1 MQNNGTVSATLD
13 PALFLALIRTLRP
26 HQWVKNLFV
35 AAPLVFSKNLFA
47 ASQLGRAALA
57 VLCFCLL
64 SGAVYIL
71 NDIVDVE
78 KDRAH
83 PRKCRRPIAAGQ
95 LAAGTARIAAVILA
109 VIGLGGAAFLSLAF
123 LATAAG
129 YLSLNLLYSF
139 WLKRIPFVD
148 VVTIAVGFL
157 LRVLAGTFA
166 IHVSPSS
173 WLLVC
178 TALLACFLG
187 FGKRSHELA
196 GAGAS
201 AGRQRAVLAG
211 YRLGH
216 LNVAL
221 WVLALLT
228 TVAYFL
234 YARAPHTVD
243 FFGSQRMIFTTPFIA
258 IGIWRFMHLVRHRP
272 QAESPTEEMLRDKVF
287 LANILAWMV
296 AVLAVIYRAPR

>member
-1 MQNNGTVSATLD
+1 
-13 PALFLALIRTLRP
+13 LRP

-47 ASQLGRAALA
+47 GSQLGRAALA
-57 VLCFCLL
+57 VLCFCFL
-64 SGAVYIL
+64 SGAVYII

-83 PRKCRRPIAAGQ
+83 PRKCRRPIAAG
-95 LAAGTARIAAVILA
+95 LLPVGTARIAAVVLA
-109 VIGLGGAAFLSLAF
+109 AVGLGVGICLSPAF
-123 LATAAG
+123 LAIAGG
-129 YLSLNLLYSF
+129 YLALNLLYSL

-166 IHVSPSS
+166 IHVDPSS

-178 TALLACFLG
+178 TGLLACFLG
-187 FGKRSHELA
+187 FGKRSHELLSA
-196 GAGAS
+196 GSG

-221 WVLALLT
+221 WVLAVLT
-228 TVAYFL
+228 TVAYVL
-234 YARAPHTVD
+234 YARAPHTVE
-243 FFGSQRMIFTTPFIA
+243 FFGSHRMIFSTPFIA
-258 IGIWRFMHLVRHRP
+258 FGIWRFIHLVRNRP

>member
-1 MQNNGTVSATLD
+1 MQNNGSTYPRD
-13 PALFLALIRTLRP
+13 PFDLYLALLRTLRP

-47 ASQLGRAALA
+47 GSQLGRAALA

-64 SGAVYIL
+64 SGSVYII

-95 LAAGTARIAAVILA
+95 LAVGAARVAAMVLA
-109 VIGLGGAAFLSLAF
+109 LLGLGIGVALSLPF
-123 LATAAG
+123 VATAAG
-129 YLSLNLLYSF
+129 YLVLNVLYSF

-148 VVTIAVGFL
+148 VVAIAAGFL

-166 IHVSPSS
+166 IHVDPSS

-187 FGKRSHELA
+187 FGKRSHELL
-196 GAGAS
+196 S
-201 AGRQRAVLAG
+201 AGSGAERQRAVLAG
-211 YRLGH
+211 YRLSH
-216 LNVAL
+216 LKVAL
-221 WVLALLT
+221 WMLGLLT
-228 TVAYFL
+228 TVAYVL
-234 YARAPHTVD
+234 YARAPHTVE

-258 IGIWRFMHLVRHRP
+258 IGIWRFLHLVRRRP
-272 QAESPTEEMLRDKVF
+272 HAESPTEEMLRDKVF
-287 LANILAWMV
+287 LANILAWLV

>member
-1 MQNNGTVSATLD
+1 LTV
-13 PALFLALIRTLRP
+13 ALLRTLRP

-47 ASQLGRAALA
+47 GSQLGRAALA
-57 VLCFCLL
+57 VACFCLL
-64 SGAVYIL
+64 SGAVYII

-83 PRKCRRPIAAGQ
+83 PRKCRRPIAAGE
-95 LAAGTARIAAVILA
+95 LAVGTARVAAVILA
-109 VIGLGGAAFLSLAF
+109 MVALGVGAFLSLAF

-129 YLSLNLLYSF
+129 YLALNLLYSF

-148 VVTIAVGFL
+148 VVTIATGFL

-166 IHVSPSS
+166 IHVDPSS

-187 FGKRSHELA
+187 FGKRSHELLSA
-196 GAGAS
+196 GSG

-216 LNVAL
+216 LNVVL
-221 WVLALLT
+221 WVLAAFT
-228 TVAYFL
+228 TIAYFL
-234 YARAPHTVD
+234 YARAPHTVA
-243 FFGSQRMIFTTPFIA
+243 FFGSHRMIFTTPFIA
-258 IGIWRFMHLVRHRP
+258 FGIWRFIHLVRNRP
-272 QAESPTEEMLRDKVF
+272 QAESPTEEMLRDKLF
-287 LANILAWMV
+287 IANILAWMV
-296 AVLAVIYRAPR
+296 AVLAVIYRAAPR

>member
-1 MQNNGTVSATLD
+1 LT
-13 PALFLALIRTLRP
+13 LALLRTIRP

-47 ASQLGRAALA
+47 GWQLGRAALA

-64 SGAVYIL
+64 SGAVYII

-83 PRKCRRPIAAGQ
+83 PRKCRRPIAAGE
-95 LAAGTARIAAVILA
+95 LAVGTARIAAAVLA
-109 VIGLGGAAFLSLAF
+109 LFGLGIGAWLSLAF
-123 LATAAG
+123 VATAGG
-129 YLSLNLLYSF
+129 YLALNLLYSF

-166 IHVSPSS
+166 IHVDPSS

-187 FGKRSHELA
+187 FGKRSHELL
-196 GAGAS
+196 GAGS
-201 AGRQRAVLAG
+201 GAGRQRAVLAG

-228 TVAYFL
+228 TAAYFL
-234 YARAPHTVD
+234 YARAPHTVE
-243 FFGSQRMIFTTPFIA
+243 FFGSHRMIFTTPFIA